1 MCGRFASTQSDAELR
16 DAFRVAEVVG
26 EQLDPSYN
34 VAPTQ
39 PVRTVLERAPR
50 DEPDAR
56 PVRQVRTAFWGL
68 VPSWAKDRKIGSRL
82 INARME
88 TITEKPSFK
97 AAAARRRCLVPA
109 DGYFEWEKRDGA
121 KVPHFLHGDGV
132 LGMAGLYELWPDPE
146 READDPQRWVWTTT
160 VLTTTASDVLGH
172 IHDRS
177 PVVIPPAMQDAWLD
191 PNLTDTERVC
201 ELLDAVP
208 EPRLQPYEVSTVVNN
223 VRNNAPDLL
232 RPV

>member
-1 MCGRFASTQSDAELR
+1 VSGPGR
-16 DAFRVAEVVG
+16 
-26 EQLDPSYN
+26 
-34 VAPTQ
+34 
-39 PVRTVLERAPR
+39 
-50 DEPDAR
+50 
-56 PVRQVRTAFWGL
+56 
-68 VPSWAKDRKIGSRL
+68 RL
-82 INARME
+82 
-88 TITEKPSFK
+88 
-97 AAAARRRCLVPA
+97 
-109 DGYFEWEKRDGA
+109 FEWKKRDGA